1 VYQLARNWYGSAMI
15 EGYESSPFTHDGT
28 TRTVYRRG
36 SGPGVIVM
44 HEIPGIHPTVI
55 RFANWVVDA
64 GFTVF
69 MPDLI
74 GTAGKPVTIPYGLT
88 SMFTACIRREFS
100 VLAAHA
106 SSPITDWLRALCRK
120 AHAELGGPGVGAIGM
135 CLTGNFA
142 LAMMMEPAL
151 IAPVLS
157 QPSLPFP
164 LDAERRAALHVSP
177 EELENLRSRAAA
189 GCSVLGLRFTEDP
202 LVPPERFATLRR
214 ELGDRFE
221 AIEID
226 SAVSRPSR
234 NPAGPHS
241 VLTEDLIDK
250 EGHPTI
256 AARDRVLAFFRE
268 RLLPGAESS
277 STSGGNR

>member
-1 VYQLARNWYGSAMI
+1 MI
-15 EGYESSPFTHDGT
+15 SGYEESEFTHDDI

-64 GFTVF
+64 GFTVV
-69 MPDLI
+69 MPELL
-74 GTAGKPVTIPYGLT
+74 GTAGRPVTTGYGLT
-88 SMFTACIRREFS
+88 SLLQACIRREFA
-100 VLAAHA
+100 VLAAHR
-106 SSPITDWLRALCRK
+106 SSPITEWLRALCRVT
-120 AHAELGGPGVGAIGM
+120 HAELGGPGVGAIGM

-164 LDAERRAALHVSP
+164 LGAERCAALHISP
-177 EELENLRSRAAA
+177 EALANLRRRCVD
-189 GCSVLGLRFTEDP
+189 GCSVLGLRFSEDR
-202 LVPPERFATLRR
+202 LVPRERFATLRS

-221 AIEID
+221 GIEID
-226 SAVSRPSR
+226 SAVSRPSK
-234 NPAGPHS
+234 NPLGPHS
-241 VLTEDLIDK
+241 VLTEDLVDK
-250 EGHPTI
+250 KGHPTI

-268 RLLPGAESS
+268 RLLPG
-277 STSGGNR
+277 

>member
-1 VYQLARNWYGSAMI
+1 MI
-15 EGYESSPFTHDGT
+15 EGYEASPFTYDDV

-36 SGPGVIVM
+36 QGPGVIVM
-44 HEIPGIHPTVI
+44 HEIPGIHPNVI

-74 GTAGKPVTIPYGLT
+74 GTPGKPVDPLYGL
-88 SMFTACIRREFS
+88 SSLFQACIRREFS

-164 LDAERRAALHVSP
+164 LGAERRAALHVSP
-177 EELENLRSRAAA
+177 QELDNLRRRAAA
-189 GCSVLGLRFTEDP
+189 GCPVLGLRFTEDP
-202 LVPPERFATLRR
+202 LCPPERFATLRR
-214 ELGDRFE
+214 ELGDGFE
-221 AIEID
+221 GIEID
-226 SAVSRPSR
+226 SAVSRPSP
-234 NPAGPHS
+234 NPLGPHS

-250 EGHPTI
+250 DGHPT
-256 AARDRVLAFFRE
+256 AVARDRVLAFFQE
-268 RLLPGAESS
+268 RLQPQQ
-277 STSGGNR
+277 

>member
-1 VYQLARNWYGSAMI
+1 MI
-15 EGYESSPFTHDGT
+15 EGYATSTFTHDGV

-64 GFTVF
+64 GFTVV
-69 MPDLI
+69 MPELL
-74 GTAGKPVTIPYGLT
+74 GTTGKPVTIGYGLS
-88 SMFTACIRREFS
+88 SMFQACVRREFA
-100 VLAAHA
+100 VLAAHR
-106 SSPITDWLRALCRK
+106 SSPITDWLRALCR
-120 AHAELGGPGVGAIGM
+120 ATHAELGGPGVGAVGM

-142 LAMMMEPAL
+142 LAMMMEPSL
-151 IAPVLS
+151 LAPVLS

-164 LDAERRAALHVSP
+164 LGAERRAALHVSP
-177 EELENLRSRAAA
+177 EELDNLRQRAAQ
-189 GCSVLGLRFTEDP
+189 GCPVLGLRFTEDF

-234 NPAGPHS
+234 NPTGPHS
-241 VLTEDLIDK
+241 VLTEDLVDK
-250 EGHPTI
+250 AGHPTI
-256 AARDRVLAFFRE
+256 VARDRVLAFFRE
-268 RLLPGAESS
+268 RLMPA
-277 STSGGNR
+277 